1 MNISNLTSRLKA
13 VFSRQSLAAAAHSA
27 PGTVVIN
34 LLWVYV
40 LYFICRLVFLWINY
54 GTLSGG
60 LTFGS
65 LVTMFRGGFL
75 FDTSAIC
82 YTNSLYILLVLLPL
96 HLKERRWWAT
106 MTKWIYVIVNSL
118 CMLLNL
124 GDTVFFEFRHQRV
137 TSAVLREFG
146 GEGNLCSIVGT
157 ELLSHWY
164 LVVLFAL
171 MVWSLIRFFR
181 RPALPAPG
189 RPLWRYYVSRTFWLA
204 LAGLLAVCGMR
215 GNVFFLSA
223 TRPISINYAFR
234 YTLIPEQTGL
244 VLNTPFSMIR
254 TIGQSTIPTPHYFAT
269 GEELAAVYSPLHTPS
284 ATAVP
289 TGKNI
294 VILIVESFAQEF
306 IGALN
311 SDLDG
316 GTYKGYTPYM
326 DAMLD
331 SCMYFDQMIANT
343 YYSIDAPPAVLASI
357 PRAERPFVVSPHSIN
372 HINSIATELK
382 KIGYTSA
389 FFHGADNES
398 LGFHAFTRQAGSAAA
413 PNSTAP
419 GASGTSR
426 SSSSS
431 APSSA
436 RCRSPSSAPSSPS
449 RATIPSRCPKNT
461 KTALSTKAPI
471 SSTNASATPTIRS
484 TASLRRPAGS
494 RGSTTPYS

>member
-234 YTLIPEQTGL
+234 YTLIPE
-244 VLNTPFSMIR
+244 
-254 TIGQSTIPTPHYFAT
+254 
-269 GEELAAVYSPLHTPS
+269 
-284 ATAVP
+284 
-289 TGKNI
+289 
-294 VILIVESFAQEF
+294 
-306 IGALN
+306 
-311 SDLDG
+311 
-316 GTYKGYTPYM
+316 
-326 DAMLD
+326 
-331 SCMYFDQMIANT
+331 
-343 YYSIDAPPAVLASI
+343 
-357 PRAERPFVVSPHSIN
+357 
-372 HINSIATELK
+372 
-382 KIGYTSA
+382 
-389 FFHGADNES
+389 
-398 LGFHAFTRQAGSAAA
+398 
-413 PNSTAP
+413 
-419 GASGTSR
+419 
-426 SSSSS
+426 
-431 APSSA
+431 
-436 RCRSPSSAPSSPS
+436 
-449 RATIPSRCPKNT
+449 
-461 KTALSTKAPI
+461 
-471 SSTNASATPTIRS
+471 
-484 TASLRRPAGS
+484 
-494 RGSTTPYS
+494 